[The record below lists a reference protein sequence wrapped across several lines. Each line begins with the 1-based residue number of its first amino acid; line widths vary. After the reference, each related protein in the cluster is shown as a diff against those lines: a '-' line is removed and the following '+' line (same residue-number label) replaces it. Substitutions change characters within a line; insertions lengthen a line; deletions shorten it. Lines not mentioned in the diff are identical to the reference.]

1 MAVTTQ
7 SKKLGLIQLKQ
18 LFLLRTITIVGIIAV
33 IVFVHQI
40 LTITLPL
47 TILVILI
54 VALLFFNAI
63 VWLRIKH
70 GKQYTGDLEFF
81 AQLCIDTIF
90 FALLLYLT
98 GGAANPFG
106 LIFLIPIIISATVLP
121 GVFTWV
127 LASIAIS
134 CYSLLVFIYT
144 PSHSMDMMH
153 GDDGSFDL
161 HVLGMWIGFV
171 FGTLIVAFFVT
182 RLGRQ
187 LDEQQTQLH
196 LAHEQ
201 AIRDKQLIALGTL
214 AASTAHE
221 INTPLGSV
229 ALIAQEIFEETD
241 STQTR
246 EHISVI
252 KQQVERCKQALSS
265 LSSYAGELNVE
276 GGRIQPVDQFLNLLI
291 TNWRERRPDAKLE
304 FNIENSTP
312 APSILA
318 DDSLR
323 HAINNVLDNAADV
336 SPEKLTVT
344 LNWDSDNISLATYDE
359 GPGLGGEAID
369 SLGKKPYSNKQTGM
383 GLGLFLAHAVVKRF
397 DGQVSMHNRDSGGI
411 LTNIILPI
419 SKNL

>member
-1 MAVTTQ
+1 MTVTTQ
-7 SKKLGLIQLKQ
+7 SRKLGLIQLRQ
-18 LFLLRTITIVGIIAV
+18 LFLLRNITIVGIIAV
-33 IVFVHQI
+33 IVFAHQV
-40 LTITLPL
+40 LTISLPL
-47 TILVILI
+47 TMLVII
-54 VALLFFNAI
+54 IIALLLFNVV
-63 VWLRIKH
+63 VWLRIKN
-70 GKQYTGDLEFF
+70 GNPYVGDLEFF
-81 AQLCIDTIF
+81 SHLCIDTIF
-90 FALLLYLT
+90 FAILLYLT

-134 CYSLLVFIYT
+134 CYSLLVLIYT
-144 PSHSMDMMH
+144 PSHSMGMMH
-153 GDDGSFDL
+153 GDEDSFGL

-187 LDEQQTQLH
+187 LDEQQIQLH

-241 STQTR
+241 SNQTR

-252 KQQVERCKQALSS
+252 KQQVERCKQALSN

-276 GGRIQPVDQFLNLLI
+276 GGRIQPVGQFINCLI
-291 TNWRERRPDAKLE
+291 TDWRERRPDAKLL
-304 FNIENSTP
+304 FTIENSTP

-344 LNWDSDNISLATYDE
+344 LSWDSDNILLAIYDE
-359 GPGLGGEAID
+359 GPGLGGEVID
-369 SLGKKPYSNKQTGM
+369 SLGKKPYSNKQKGM

-397 DGQVSMHNRDSGGI
+397 DGQVSMHNRDSGGVV
-411 LTNIILPI
+411 TRIILPI
-419 SKNL
+419 SKHL